1 VKVIFR
7 GLLLILHAV
16 CEFAA
21 HAHFFVLQGLKS
33 AKMIYVCM
41 LHRFLLCYIPV
52 PIMLDG
58 LGRNVGYTSFLCW
71 RL

>member
-7 GLLLILHAV
+7 GLLLMLHAV
-16 CEFAA
+16 CEFATR
-21 HAHFFVLQGLKS
+21 AHFFVLQGLKS

-41 LHRFLLCYIPV
+41 LQRLLHCYIRV

-58 LGRNVGYTSFLCW
+58 L
-71 RL
+71 